1 MIKEI
6 NSSEVK
12 KYLEEN
18 TNAEI
23 LDVRTPG
30 EWKTTGRP
38 DGKKIGTKT
47 HFVTIVR
54 DAGGKVD
61 LSFIDK
67 VKEKIDVKKK
77 LLVICRSGSRSA
89 LASHLLSKENYE
101 CINIIDGYE
110 GNGISPG
117 WIGENL
123 PYYFDNEE

>member
-1 MIKEI
+1 M
-6 NSSEVK
+6 
-12 KYLEEN
+12 
-18 TNAEI
+18 AEI
-23 LDVRTPG
+23 LDVRSPG
-30 EWKTTGRP
+30 VWKSSGRP

-110 GNGISPG
+110 GNGVSPG
-117 WIGENL
+117 WINENL